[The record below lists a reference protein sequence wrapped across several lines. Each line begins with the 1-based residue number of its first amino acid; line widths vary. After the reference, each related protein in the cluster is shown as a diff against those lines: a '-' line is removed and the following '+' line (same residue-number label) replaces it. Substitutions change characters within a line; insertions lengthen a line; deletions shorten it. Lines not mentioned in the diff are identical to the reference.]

1 MLNQEYSNLD
11 FLEFLNM
18 IKGYIQVHYNIKSDS
33 PIIYLSRKSNG
44 QTEKIIHTDNNPE
57 HRRIYG
63 FLVDCSKQMY
73 KEIKKTGEQ
82 RMKDVVLNNGIKIE
96 INSLNEYEYSNN
108 QISGY
113 IITIKIDVIDAL
125 TIEKNKIFEEITGS
139 VNLRKL

>member
-44 QTEKIIHTDNNPE
+44 QTEKITHIDNNPE
-57 HRRIYG
+57 HKRIYG

-73 KEIKKTGEQ
+73 KEIKK
-82 RMKDVVLNNGIKIE
+82 NG
-96 INSLNEYEYSNN
+96 
-108 QISGY
+108 
-113 IITIKIDVIDAL
+113 
-125 TIEKNKIFEEITGS
+125 
-139 VNLRKL
+139 